1 MKALSE
7 ELMTDWAA
15 VLAEHGPRVW
25 RTAFRVLNHAAD
37 AHDCYQETFLAAW
50 QISRTRRI
58 DDWVPLL
65 TCIATRKA
73 IDRLRKRIRMLDR
86 TEPLDAVAEPIAAN
100 DPATALRMAELLD
113 RLRTGLSELPEKQA
127 EVVWLSCVEGL
138 SHQEIADQLHIPTG
152 EVRVLLHRG
161 RGRLCQGLA
170 SELTDA
176 AE

>member
-1 MKALSE
+1 
-7 ELMTDWAA
+7 MTDWAA

-25 RTAFRVLNHAAD
+25 RTAYRVLSHADD

-50 QISRTRRI
+50 QTARTRRI
-58 DDWVPLL
+58 DDWAPLL
-65 TCIATRKA
+65 TCIAARKA
-73 IDRLRKRIRMLDR
+73 IDRLRNRIRALAR
-86 TEPLDAVAEPIAAN
+86 TEPLDAIAEPTADV

-113 RLRTGLSELPEKQA
+113 RLRAGLSELPEKQA

-138 SHQEIADQLHIPTG
+138 SHQEIAEQLRIATG

-161 RGRLCQGLA
+161 RGRLSQRLA
-170 SELTDA
+170 SEVTDA